1 MFHFPSDI
9 FPYFLLNGLDWII
22 GGIKK
27 KHKKNQNNSSKKKK
41 HTHTHTK
48 KKTLGKTG
56 LKKQI
61 KYPLSYSSYFQQYFI
76 FDLNVKSS
84 ISFSGVLPSFQ
95 F

>member
-27 KHKKNQNNSSKKKK
+27 NTKKNKTTAARKK
-41 HTHTHTK
+41 HTHTHT

-84 ISFSGVLPSFQ
+84 ISFSGVLLSFQ